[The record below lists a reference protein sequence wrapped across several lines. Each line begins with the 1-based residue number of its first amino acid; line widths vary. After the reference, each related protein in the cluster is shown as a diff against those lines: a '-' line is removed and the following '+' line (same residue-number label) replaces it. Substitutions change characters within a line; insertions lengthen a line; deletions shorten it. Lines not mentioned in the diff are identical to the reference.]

1 MTPISTRPPAQQVV
15 TEAVELVVAPAAIER
30 ALHLYEQLQPHDTSV
45 ILQAR
50 KILTQHIFG
59 MVDQGELDEQ
69 KLIAGGLAHL
79 KAIERDRG
87 IKTAHPETGQ
97 NAASSPAW
105 NAIKGSSMM
114 EPVPLLTVGDLKSE
128 LSRWSNETPV
138 TFYSPLREQE
148 FRFYRYR
155 PGDSV
160 LVLEINEFPETSPV
174 VLPAP

>member
-1 MTPISTRPPAQQVV
+1 MTPVSTRPPAQQLV

-79 KAIERDRG
+79 KAVERDHG
-87 IKTAHPETGQ
+87 IKSAH
-97 NAASSPAW
+97 AAS
-105 NAIKGSSMM
+105 K
-114 EPVPLLTVGDLKSE
+114 KSGKT
-128 LSRWSNETPV
+128 R
-138 TFYSPLREQE
+138 
-148 FRFYRYR
+148 R
-155 PGDSV
+155 PPFGTRSKDH
-160 LVLEINEFPETSPV
+160 P
-174 VLPAP
+174 

>member
-1 MTPISTRPPAQQVV
+1 MTREDVMTPVSTRPPAQQLV

-45 ILQAR
+45 MLTQ

-87 IKTAHPETGQ
+87 IKSAH
-97 NAASSPAW
+97 AASKKPG
-105 NAIKGSSMM
+105 KTRHH
-114 EPVPLLTVGDLKSE
+114 P
-128 LSRWSNETPV
+128 RSNGMRSKDHP
-138 TFYSPLREQE
+138 
-148 FRFYRYR
+148 
-155 PGDSV
+155 
-160 LVLEINEFPETSPV
+160 
-174 VLPAP
+174 